1 MASIPQGSSTQHSAT
16 EEKNYTIPLIIVTIL
31 FFMWGAIT
39 SLNDVLIPHLK
50 GVYDL
55 SFKQAALVQVWFF
68 GAYFLVSIPAGLY
81 VRSFGYQK
89 GAVTGLVIAAAGC
102 ALFYPAASSG
112 YYFFLFAFFILA
124 SGITV
129 LQVAA
134 NPYVAVLGPAKTAS
148 SRLTLTQAFNSLGTT
163 LAPKFIAG
171 IILGGATFLT
181 AAEIANLSPEALT
194 EYRLQEASSVQ
205 GPYLVVAGMLLALA
219 IIFAII
225 KLPKISQ
232 GEDEDKQSFR
242 ESMASNIKAMKEFPH
257 LALGVVGIFVYVGAE
272 VSIGT
277 WLVNYLGL
285 PNIANMSEAEAASD
299 YLWLYWGG
307 AMVGRFIGFAAL
319 RYFRPGIVLCT
330 CATVCTLLL
339 LSGVFL
345 DGHIAMWSI
354 ILIGLF
360 NSIMFPTIFTMALH
374 NLGKYTSQ
382 GSGLLC
388 MAIVGGA
395 VIPYGQGAIA
405 DSVSLQISFLLPAI
419 CYLFISYYGKK
430 YARLYEEPK
439 SI

>member
-1 MASIPQGSSTQHSAT
+1 MASIPQGNPTQPTNDES
-16 EEKNYTIPLIIVTIL
+16 KNYTTPLIIITIL

-50 GVYDL
+50 AIYNL
-55 SFKQAALVQVWFF
+55 NYMQASLVQVWFF

-81 VRSFGYQK
+81 VRSFGYQN
-89 GAVTGLVIAAAGC
+89 GAVTGLIIAAAGC
-102 ALFYPAASSG
+102 ALFYPAATMG
-112 YYFFLFAFFILA
+112 YEFFLFAFFILA

-134 NPYVAVLGPAKTAS
+134 NPYVAILGPSKTAS

-171 IILGGATFLT
+171 LILGGATFLT
-181 AAEIANLSPEALT
+181 ATEIAQLTPEALT
-194 EYRLQEASSVQ
+194 AYRAKEASSVQ
-205 GPYLVVAGMLLALA
+205 VPYLILAAMLA
-219 IIFAII
+219 ILAVLFAIV
-225 KLPKISQ
+225 KLPKIVDVDTSERK
-232 GEDEDKQSFR
+232 GILYALKTN
-242 ESMASNIKAMKEFPH
+242 MAAMKEHPH

-285 PNIANMSEAEAASD
+285 KNIANMSEVEAASN

-307 AMVGRFIGFAAL
+307 AMVGRFVGFAAL
-319 RYFRPGIVLCT
+319 RYIKPGIVLSLCGF
-330 CATVCTLLL
+330 VVVLLL
-339 LSGVFL
+339 TSVILL
-345 DGHIAMWSI
+345 DGKVAMWAI
-354 ILIGLF
+354 ISIGLF

-395 VIPYGQGAIA
+395 VIPFVQGILA
-405 DSVSLQISFLLPAI
+405 DNIGLQLSFVLPAI
-419 CYLFISYYGKK
+419 CYLFICYYGFK
-430 YARLYEEPK
+430 YANLYNK
-439 SI
+439 NS

>member
-1 MASIPQGSSTQHSAT
+1 MASIPQGSITQVNT
-16 EEKNYTIPLIIVTIL
+16 DDEKSYTIPLIIVTIL

-50 GVYDL
+50 GIYNL
-55 SFKQAALVQVWFF
+55 TFAQAALVQVWFF

-81 VRSFGYQK
+81 VRTFGYQK
-89 GAVTGLVIAAAGC
+89 GAVTGLIIAAAGC
-102 ALFYPAASSG
+102 ALFYPATSG
-112 YYFFLFAFFILA
+112 GFNFFLFALFILA

-171 IILGGATFLT
+171 LILGGATFLT
-181 AAEIANLSPEALT
+181 AEEIAKLDPNGLAA
-194 EYRLQEASSVQ
+194 YRLQEASSVQ
-205 GPYLVVAGMLLALA
+205 GPYLVVAGMLFALA
-219 IIFAII
+219 IVFSII

-232 GEDEDKQSFR
+232 VDDDEKQSFK
-242 ESMASNIKAMKEFPH
+242 EAFTSNIAAIKKFPH

-277 WLVNYLGL
+277 WFVNYLGL
-285 PNIANMSEAEAASD
+285 ANIANMEEAEAAAN

-307 AMVGRFIGFAAL
+307 AMIGRFVGFAAL
-319 RYFRPGIVLCT
+319 RFFRPGLVLLT
-330 CATVCTLLL
+330 CSAVCTLLL
-339 LSGVFL
+339 MAVVFM
-345 DGHIAMWSI
+345 DGKIAMWSI

-395 VIPYGQGAIA
+395 VITYAQGALA
-405 DSVSLQISFLLPAI
+405 DNIGLQLSFLLPALCYIFI
-419 CYLFISYYGKK
+419 CFYGKK
-430 YARLYEEPK
+430 YAALYDK
-439 SI
+439 K

>member
-1 MASIPQGSSTQHSAT
+1 MASIPQGSSTQHNGT

-50 GVYDL
+50 GIYNL
-55 SFKQAALVQVWFF
+55 SYAQAALVQVWFF

-134 NPYVAVLGPAKTAS
+134 NPYVAALGPAKTAS

-171 IILGGATFLT
+171 LILGGVTFLT
-181 AAEIANLSPEALT
+181 AEEIAKLTPDALAA
-194 EYRLQEASSVQ
+194 YRLQEASSVQ
-205 GPYLVVAGMLLALA
+205 GPYLVVAGMLFTLA

-232 GEDEDKQSFR
+232 GETDDKQTFG
-242 ESMASNIKAMKEFPH
+242 EAVKSNIEAVKKFPH
-257 LALGVVGIFVYVGAE
+257 LALGVVGIFVYVGVE

-285 PNIANMSEAEAASD
+285 KNIANMSEVEAASN

-319 RYFRPGIVLCT
+319 RYFRPGIVLLS
-330 CATVCTLLL
+330 CASACTLLL
-339 LSGVFL
+339 LSVIFL
-345 DGHIAMWSI
+345 DGKIAMWSI

-374 NLGKYTSQ
+374 NVGKYTSQ

-395 VIPYGQGAIA
+395 VIPYAQGLLA
-405 DSVSLQISFLLPAI
+405 DGIGLQLSFLLPAL
-419 CYLFISYYGKK
+419 CYLFICYYGKK
-430 YARLYEEPK
+430 FA
-439 SI
+439 SIYDQK

>member
-1 MASIPQGSSTQHSAT
+1 MASIPQGSTTQVNT
-16 EEKNYTIPLIIVTIL
+16 DDEKSYTVPLIIVTIL

-50 GVYDL
+50 GIYNL
-55 SFKQAALVQVWFF
+55 TFAQAALVQVWFF

-81 VRSFGYQK
+81 VRTFGYQK
-89 GAVTGLVIAAAGC
+89 GAVTGLIIAAAGC
-102 ALFYPAASSG
+102 ALFYPAASG
-112 YYFFLFAFFILA
+112 GFNFFLFAFFILA

-171 IILGGATFLT
+171 LILGGATFLT
-181 AAEIANLSPEALT
+181 VEEVSKLDPDGLAA
-194 EYRLQEASSVQ
+194 YRLQEASSVQ
-205 GPYLVVAGMLLALA
+205 GPYLVVAGMLFALA

-232 GEDEDKQSFR
+232 AEDDEKQSFK
-242 ESMASNIKAMKEFPH
+242 EAFTSNIEAIKQFPH

-277 WLVNYLGL
+277 WFVNYLGL
-285 PNIANMSEAEAASD
+285 ANIANMEEADAAAN

-319 RYFRPGIVLCT
+319 RFFRPGLVLLT
-330 CATVCTLLL
+330 CAAVCTLLL
-339 LSGVFL
+339 MAVVFM
-345 DGHIAMWSI
+345 DGKIAMWSI

-395 VIPYGQGAIA
+395 VIPYAQGTLA
-405 DSVSLQISFLLPAI
+405 DNIGLQLSFLLPAI
-419 CYLFISYYGKK
+419 CYIFICFYGKK
-430 YARLYEEPK
+430 YAALYDK
-439 SI
+439 K

>member
-1 MASIPQGSSTQHSAT
+1 MASIPQGSSTQPNST
-16 EEKNYTIPLIIVTIL
+16 DEKSYTVPLIIVTIL

-50 GVYDL
+50 GIYNL
-55 SFKQAALVQVWFF
+55 TYAQAALVQVWFF

-81 VRSFGYQK
+81 VRAFGYQK

-102 ALFYPAASSG
+102 ALFYPAASNG
-112 YYFFLFAFFILA
+112 YYFFLFSFFILA

-171 IILGGATFLT
+171 LILGGATFLT
-181 AAEIANLSPEALT
+181 AEELAKLAPAELAA
-194 EYRLQEASSVQ
+194 YRLEEASSVQ

-219 IIFAII
+219 IAFAII
-225 KLPKISQ
+225 KLPKISH
-232 GEDEDKQSFR
+232 GEEDDKQSFGQAI
-242 ESMASNIKAMKEFPH
+242 ASNIEAIKKFPH

-272 VSIGT
+272 VSIGS

-285 PNIANMSEAEAASD
+285 SNIASMSEAEAAAD

-319 RYFRPGIVLCT
+319 RYFRPGVVLLS
-330 CATVCTLLL
+330 CASACTLLL
-339 LSGVFL
+339 LSVVFL
-345 DGHIAMWSI
+345 DGKVAMWSI

-395 VIPYGQGAIA
+395 VIPYAQGVLA
-405 DSVSLQISFLLPAI
+405 DNIGLQLSFLLPAV
-419 CYLFISYYGKK
+419 CYLFITYYGKK
-430 YARLYEEPK
+430 YAGIYEEKP
-439 SI
+439 

>member
-1 MASIPQGSSTQHSAT
+1 MASIPQGLAT
-16 EEKNYTIPLIIVTIL
+16 PNRVDDEENYTIPLIIVTVL

-50 GVYDL
+50 GIYNL
-55 SFKQAALVQVWFF
+55 SFAQAALVQVWFF

-81 VRSFGYQK
+81 VRTFGYQK
-89 GAVTGLVIAAAGC
+89 GAVTGLIIAAAGC
-102 ALFYPAASSG
+102 ALFYPAASNG
-112 YYFFLFAFFILA
+112 FHFFLFAFFILA

-171 IILGGATFLT
+171 LILGGATFLT
-181 AAEIANLSPEALT
+181 VEEISKLDSDGLAA
-194 EYRLQEASSVQ
+194 YRLQEASSVQ
-205 GPYLVVAGMLLALA
+205 GPYLVVAGMLFALA

-232 GEDEDKQSFR
+232 AEDNEKQTFKESFT
-242 ESMASNIKAMKEFPH
+242 SNIEAIKQFPH

-277 WLVNYLGL
+277 WFVNYLGL
-285 PNIANMSEAEAASD
+285 ENIANMEEADAAAN

-307 AMVGRFIGFAAL
+307 AMIGRFIGFAAL
-319 RYFRPGIVLCT
+319 RLFRPGLVLLT
-330 CATVCTLLL
+330 CAAICTLLL
-339 LSGVFL
+339 MAVVFMN
-345 DGHIAMWSI
+345 GQIAMWSI

-395 VIPYGQGAIA
+395 VIPYAQGTLA
-405 DSVSLQISFLLPAI
+405 DNIGLQLSFLLPAI
-419 CYLFISYYGKK
+419 CYIFICFYGKK
-430 YARLYEEPK
+430 YAALYDK
-439 SI
+439 K